1 MVRIKLVPG
10 LATDILGS
18 VVEVDEVEEQQAD
31 RPAPDAGGAPF
42 PSEVM
47 QVRLVNAL
55 EAKDWPF

>member
-1 MVRIKLVPG
+1 MKLVTG

-31 RPAPDAGGAPF
+31 RPAPGGGPSGAAAD

>member
-1 MVRIKLVPG
+1 MKLVTG

-31 RPAPDAGGAPF
+31 RPAPGGGSTGAEAD